1 MRKKWMDRV
10 LELLISP
17 TPANVVEP
25 TLGHLR
31 PSPPSPQEDEE
42 KIIKDPQSPSSSPS
56 PAFAEEAELPLQ
68 DDTTGETSP
77 RVKMKMSLKD
87 FAMRRI
93 RKTEGKRWCLYCLQ
107 RVLIRGKPSKKR
119 SNRRPQKSE
128 ISSTSAGSSIPPPPM
143 IKSGAWVIAYTAH
156 STKVV

>member
-1 MRKKWMDRV
+1 M
-10 LELLISP
+10 
-17 TPANVVEP
+17 EP

-31 PSPPSPQEDEE
+31 SSPPSPQEDEE

-93 RKTEGKRWCLYCLQ
+93 RKTEGKRRKFVLILPAK

-128 ISSTSAGSSIPPPPM
+128 ISSTSAGSSIPPLPM